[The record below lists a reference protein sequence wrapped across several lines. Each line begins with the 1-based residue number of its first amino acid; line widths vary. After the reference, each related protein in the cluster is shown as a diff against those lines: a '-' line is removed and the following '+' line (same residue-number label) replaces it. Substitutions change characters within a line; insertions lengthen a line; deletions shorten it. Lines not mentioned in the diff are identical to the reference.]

1 MAARPCAVEE
11 TTMIHQDER
20 DYRVAVGQTARR
32 FQAELEQMVHK
43 SQGSARQVIE
53 RVQNEIPEDRIVHSR
68 ALTFKVSDGAHPA
81 IVLGA
86 KGARQLA
93 QPLHRHALAQIADRA
108 GIPDTYVGRLLE
120 KPWGPALLVENL
132 TTILQREEERR
143 FLLRSVRSQIRGVL
157 SDMFRRLDSRPIL
170 DAFCKTCHT
179 IGAVPIEGV
188 GGELRFCVRAI
199 LPKVF
204 QPGGEEV
211 IAFGVEISNSDFGC
225 GALSLRCFIIRVWC
239 TNYARLEEELRKV
252 HLGRR
257 LDDNVEFSRRTYELD
272 TAAMASATADIVK
285 GALGAKKVNE
295 AVSRIE
301 HAMSERIE
309 FKRALDQLP
318 KMGLLKR
325 EVEAVRDV
333 YTNGGVEELPP
344 GDNLY
349 RMSNALSWVAKSAET
364 PERRLELE
372 QVAGDLLV
380 GGRR

>member
-1 MAARPCAVEE
+1 MY
-11 TTMIHQDER
+11 HHDDR

-32 FQAELEQMVHK
+32 FQAELDELIHESQK
-43 SQGSARQVIE
+43 SAVQVIE
-53 RVQNEIPEDRIVHSR
+53 RVQNEVPEDRIVHSR
-68 ALTFKVSDGAHPA
+68 ALAFRASESPNRA
-81 IVLGA
+81 IVLAA
-86 KGARQLA
+86 KGSKQFA

-120 KPWGPALLVENL
+120 KEWGPQLLVDNL
-132 TTILQREEERR
+132 TTILQREDPRR
-143 FLLRSVRSQIRGVL
+143 FLVRSVQSQIRGVL
-157 SDMFRRLDSRPIL
+157 SDVFRRLDSRPIL
-170 DAFCKTCHT
+170 ESFANACNDV
-179 IGAVPIEGV
+179 GAVPVEGV
-188 GGELRFCVRAI
+188 GGELRFCVRAV
-199 LPKVF
+199 LPRVF
-204 QPGGEEV
+204 QPGGEEA

-225 GALSLRCFIIRVWC
+225 GALSLRCFIIRIWC
-239 TNYARLEEELRKV
+239 SNYARLEEELRKV

-272 TAAMASATADIVK
+272 TEAMASATADIVK

-295 AVSRIE
+295 AVAQIE
-301 HAMSERIE
+301 SAMSERIE

-325 EVEAVRDV
+325 EIEAVRDV
-333 YTNGGVEELPP
+333 YNNGGVEELPP

-372 QVAGDLLV
+372 QVAGELLT
-380 GGRR
+380 GRRERGRLKEAA